1 VDLEIWK
8 GCYYLCASSYNIS
21 YQERLREMARRS
33 LDNLHLPAQ
42 ARGCKVPTPSRW
54 NIGTD
59 KSDPS
64 LTILIKHIQSS
75 SDESEE
81 FFFAGL
87 VSSHGLCA
95 KHSPDGLG
103 KWCR

>member
-1 VDLEIWK
+1 
-8 GCYYLCASSYNIS
+8 
-21 YQERLREMARRS
+21 MARRS
-33 LDNLHLPAQ
+33 LDNLHLLAQ
-42 ARGCKVPTPSRW
+42 ARECKVPTPSRW

-81 FFFAGL
+81 FFFAREL
-87 VSSHGLCA
+87 ITPDV